1 MVPALPWRLAR
12 IDDTDKN
19 GVAGQ
24 KAGTTARK
32 GYTCTCDSPCSGSK
46 TCPNGCYAFCEE
58 NPENSGR
65 YVCIKGCASEAP
77 AVKGKK
83 LDPRKKY
90 ATVNLSIPREQV
102 MALMIKLYGRKN
114 LQPITDQG
122 RCHGAGEYPAAEC
135 RHGGADSGAG
145 TVKKQRAKK
154 ITFHEA
160 DIMRVQ
166 RTSPPAGFWAVLRWA
181 II

>member
-1 MVPALPWRLAR
+1 MTWITVVVFVVSLGVASAAGMESCNNK
-12 IDDTDKN
+12 II
-19 GVAGQ
+19 VAGQ

-32 GYTCTCDSPCSGSK
+32 SYTCNCDSPCSGSK

-90 ATVNLSIPREQV
+90 ASVNLSIPREQV

-114 LQPITDQG
+114 LQPITIK
-122 RCHGAGEYPAAEC
+122 
-135 RHGGADSGAG
+135 ADV
-145 TVKKQRAKK
+145 TEPVHIRLRN
-154 ITFHEA
+154 A
-160 DIMRVQ
+160 DMAMLIRELE
-166 RTSPPAGFWAVLRWA
+166 R
-181 II
+181 

>member
-1 MVPALPWRLAR
+1 MWVMMLTFTVTYSDVFASPEANKCDSKR
-12 IDDTDKN
+12 IST
-19 GVAGQ
+19 AGSGH
-24 KAGTTARK
+24 KSNVTGAK
-32 GYTCTCDSPCSGSK
+32 SHTCICDSPCSGSK

-90 ATVNLSIPREQV
+90 ASVYLSIPREQV

-114 LQPITDQG
+114 LQPI
-122 RCHGAGEYPAAEC
+122 AIK
-135 RHGGADSGAG
+135 ADV
-145 TVKKQRAKK
+145 TEPVHIRLRN
-154 ITFHEA
+154 A
-160 DIMRVQ
+160 DMTMLIRELE
-166 RTSPPAGFWAVLRWA
+166 R
-181 II
+181 